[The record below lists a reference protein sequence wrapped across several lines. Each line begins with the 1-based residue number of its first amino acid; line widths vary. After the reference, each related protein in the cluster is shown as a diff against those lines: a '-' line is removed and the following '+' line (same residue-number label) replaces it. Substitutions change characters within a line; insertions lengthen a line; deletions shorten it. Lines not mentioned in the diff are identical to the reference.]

1 MNIND
6 GVFRRNLLARSWK
19 IATLQFIPTV
29 LRHEHFVI
37 FPMPIVGYLK
47 TLVLVYKSFD
57 VFNIGIDRP
66 EISILELARIYKEQG
81 KKIIGYSGKINFSPP
96 PEKDYMI
103 HNPNRRC
110 PVIDK
115 ARKNLGYA
123 PKIDVATGVG
133 RFIQYLSRGI

>member
-1 MNIND
+1 
-6 GVFRRNLLARSWK
+6 
-19 IATLQFIPTV
+19 
-29 LRHEHFVI
+29 
-37 FPMPIVGYLK
+37 
-47 TLVLVYKSFD
+47 
-57 VFNIGIDRP
+57 
-66 EISILELARIYKEQG
+66 
-81 KKIIGYSGKINFSPP
+81 
-96 PEKDYMI
+96 MI